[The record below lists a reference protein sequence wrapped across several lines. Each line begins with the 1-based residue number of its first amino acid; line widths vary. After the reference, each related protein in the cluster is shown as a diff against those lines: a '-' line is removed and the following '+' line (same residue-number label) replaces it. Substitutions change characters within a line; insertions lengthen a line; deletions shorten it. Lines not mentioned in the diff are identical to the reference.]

1 MTPLLQHLVQLR
13 QWFSQS
19 VTWIFREA
27 TAVTEPAGGSP
38 GWAQVLATYEV
49 AAISDQERQQV
60 RAAQRPERGAPVMEV
75 HAVITAVARRARA
88 ALKGLDMWDAPPDE
102 ESHLDQ
108 SMMLIERTERE
119 LITAYKLA
127 VLPKRQG
134 GMFGN
139 VMANHDPA
147 GAAATSGPRA
157 HSLTCVHCGAP
168 RLSEQDFECPYC
180 GNHMAR
186 E

>member
-1 MTPLLQHLVQLR
+1 MTPRLQHLVQLR

-19 VTWIFREA
+19 VAWIFREA
-27 TAVTEPAGGSP
+27 TSVAEPAGGSP
-38 GWAQVLATYEV
+38 GWGQVLATYEV
-49 AAISDQERQQV
+49 SAISDPERQQV

-75 HAVITAVARRARA
+75 HAVVTTVARRARG
-88 ALKGLDMWDAPPDE
+88 ALKGIDMWDAPPDE
-102 ESHLDQ
+102 ESHFDQ

-119 LITAYKLA
+119 LIAAYKQA

-134 GMFGN
+134 GMFAN
-139 VMANHDPA
+139 VMASQRPA
-147 GAAATSGPRA
+147 ASAADAGPRA

-168 RLSEQDFECPYC
+168 RLSDKDFECPYC